1 MTKKVTM
8 KEQVLQ
14 FVEQRGS
21 ARYTDII
28 KFIVDTKFG
37 ANTYD
42 NAKGTDQVCGKISEE
57 GNWKYYK
64 ANPYR
69 GYFSAA
75 FSGGCIWK
83 NGQREYQPG
92 YFLKGAD
99 RLEKRDTLYYT
110 VRTAAPKVPKIAQP
124 KVKREYPRFTN
135 ETLKVI
141 ANLQSILQGTD
152 DYPTKSALLK
162 EIEGLKFPHLKYSNS
177 WKNRTG
183 NLYAGTQYNSILN
196 LCIKLG
202 WIKIERKDNR
212 GYKVII
218 LVKVHQS
225 LPAELQSVKATSL
238 SDVEMKKAIQ
248 IAENS
253 TYGAYASED
262 TSGPFQGSKTK
273 MSLVERM
280 ADIKTLLHDN
290 LSVNIALDPSL
301 NWIVKTIDGKS
312 YLSIKN

>member
-1 MTKKVTM
+1 MAKKVTM
-8 KEQVLQ
+8 KEKVLQ
-14 FVEQRGS
+14 YVEQRGS

-42 NAKGTDQVCGKISEE
+42 NAKGKDGCYRYNAK
-57 GNWKYYK
+57 GNNTYYG

-69 GYFSAA
+69 GYYSCA
-75 FSGGCIWK
+75 FSGGCTWK
-83 NGQREYQPG
+83 HGQREYQPG

-110 VRTAAPKVPKIAQP
+110 VRTSTPKAPKNVQQ

-135 ETLKVI
+135 KTLKVI
-141 ANLQSILQGTD
+141 AALHGILQRRD
-152 DYPTKSALLK
+152 KDEYSTKSAFLR
-162 EIEGLKFPHLKYSNS
+162 EIEVLKFPHLAQNS
-177 WKNRTG
+177 WGKMRNR
-183 NLYAGTQYNSILN
+183 NIYAGTQYNSILN
-196 LCIKLG
+196 LCVKLG

-212 GYKVII
+212 SYKVII
-218 LVKVHQS
+218 MKIDD
-225 LPAELQSVKATSL
+225 LPTELKIVETFSPSNI
-238 SDVEMKKAIQ
+238 EMKKAAQ
-248 IAENS
+248 ILQNS
-253 TYGAYASED
+253 VYGALGSED
-262 TSGPFQGSKTK
+262 TSGQFQESKIK
-273 MSLVERM
+273 MIEKM
-280 ADIKTLLHDN
+280 TDIKAVLHDN

>member
-1 MTKKVTM
+1 MAKKVTM

-21 ARYTDII
+21 VRYTDII

-42 NAKGTDQVCGKISEE
+42 NAKGKDT
-57 GNWKYYK
+57 YYR

-75 FSGGCIWK
+75 FSGGSTWK
-83 NGQREYQPG
+83 NGKREYQPG

-99 RLEKRDTLYYT
+99 CLEKVGKLYYT
-110 VRTAAPKVPKIAQP
+110 VRTAIPKVPKTVQP

-141 ANLQSILQGTD
+141 EKLQSILQCRDSYLTQ
-152 DYPTKSALLK
+152 SAFLK
-162 EIEGLKFPHLKYSNS
+162 EIEGLKFPHLTYSNKWQS
-177 WKNRTG
+177 RRG
-183 NLYAGTQYNSILN
+183 NLYTGQQYNSILN

-212 GYKVII
+212 GYKVIV

-238 SDVEMKKAIQ
+238 SDVEMKKAMQ

-253 TYGAYASED
+253 TYGSYASED